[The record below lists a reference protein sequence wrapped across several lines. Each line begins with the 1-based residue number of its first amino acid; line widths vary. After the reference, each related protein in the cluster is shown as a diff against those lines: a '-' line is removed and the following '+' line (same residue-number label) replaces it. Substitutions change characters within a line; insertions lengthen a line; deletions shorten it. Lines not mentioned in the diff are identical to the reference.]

1 MDSTVM
7 KRNQLGLVRD
17 CLCEYILGDFYSQ
30 LTYKVIT
37 VFWVN
42 DKAIIHTCNGQTVI
56 EYGLELSE
64 NIIKRMI
71 EIGVTST
78 DENSALSIQIGDWEL
93 IALTSENTIHI
104 KQK

>member
-7 KRNQLGLVRD
+7 KMNQHSLVRD
-17 CLCEYILGDFYSQ
+17 CLCEYIIGDFYSQ

-42 DKAIIHTCNGQTVI
+42 DKAIIHTCNGQTII
-56 EYGLELSE
+56 EHGLEPSE
-64 NIIKRMI
+64 NIIKRMK
-71 EIGVTST
+71 EIGVTSP
-78 DENSALSIQIGDWEL
+78 DENSALSIQIGDWEI

>member
-1 MDSTVM
+1 MDNTVM
-7 KRNQLGLVRD
+7 KMNQLNLVRD
-17 CLCEYILGDFYSQ
+17 SLCEYIIGDFYSQ

-56 EYGLELSE
+56 EYGLEPSE

-71 EIGVTST
+71 EIGVTT
-78 DENSALSIQIGDWEL
+78 PDDNSALSIQIGDWEI
-93 IALTSENTIHI
+93 IALISENTLHI